1 MRNHT
6 GKRPRPRRT
15 PAPQAAPRQ
24 RRNENPAQLL
34 KQHLLLA
41 GEASRAGDDVRME
54 HHYQHAEHYYRTL
67 NGEGEGA
74 QHSSQSP

>member
-6 GKRPRPRRT
+6 GKRPRLRRT
-15 PAPQAAPRQ
+15 PAPRQ

-34 KQHLLLA
+34 KQHLMLA
-41 GEASRAGDDVRME
+41 GEALRAGDDVRME
-54 HHYQHAEHYYRTL
+54 HHYQHAEHYYRAL

-74 QHSSQSP
+74 RHSSQRP